1 MGLRETNATRTRNEI
16 ADAAVSLFL
25 EHGYDATT
33 MESVAASAGVGLSTL
48 YRYFPTKEALGTA
61 YLGEPGALADL
72 LLDRP
77 SDEPVDE
84 ALGHALV
91 DFVAGD
97 AEPQHTGRVRALIDD
112 NPRLHGRLLE
122 WLMEMHVAL
131 TAALAHRRSAPADDI
146 RAAALAWSSVL
157 VLERAS
163 DRMRARTGATTV
175 ADAVREVIAE
185 LADADVMGPR
195 LPRP

>member
-131 TAALAHRRSAPADDI
+131 TAALAHRRRHRRSSQ
-146 RAAALAWSSVL
+146 RAAALALPVRD
-157 VLERAS
+157 ERR
-163 DRMRARTGATTV
+163 DERGRHRV
-175 ADAVREVIAE
+175 
-185 LADADVMGPR
+185 
-195 LPRP
+195 